1 MVARGLRWI
10 GGNRYMWQQSE
21 DDVGATAWKVDEL
34 GNRGL
39 RGIQEIWKLR
49 ESGRFG
55 RLGNTEAWEIR
66 EIRKNHY
73 MWEKNKNLLKT
84 PKRSGDWV
92 IREIGG
98 VREIRETRKIR

>member
-1 MVARGLRWI
+1 MKNSGTSGDTGNLVARGLRRI
-10 GGNRYMWQQSE
+10 GENRYMWQQSE
-21 DDVGATAWKVDEL
+21 NDVGATVWKGDEL

-55 RLGNTEAWEIR
+55 RLGNTEVWEIR

-73 MWEKNKNLLKT
+73 MRQKK
-84 PKRSGDWV
+84 
-92 IREIGG
+92 
-98 VREIRETRKIR
+98 